1 MLLPP
6 TVVVVAVMM
15 VAKIVYIMK
24 RNNMSFFRG
33 KKKKEAFSFLVLY
46 SHFPNRN
53 ETMFHFHCHSHSI
66 LIHISFL
73 SIKHCKV
80 GIKLSSPFPPFH
92 SCYQHHHDVESKYKN
107 VRLREKEKKTD
118 KKIGS
123 LGFETFL
130 GTWRISP
137 RVT

>member
-24 RNNMSFFRG
+24 RNNMSFFR
-33 KKKKEAFSFLVLY
+33 KKKK
-46 SHFPNRN
+46 
-53 ETMFHFHCHSHSI
+53 HSHSLFYIPTFPIGMKLCFIFITIPTPFSFI
-66 LIHISFL
+66 LHSFQ
-73 SIKHCKV
+73 SNTCKV

-118 KKIGS
+118 KKNWESGI
-123 LGFETFL
+123 
-130 GTWRISP
+130 
-137 RVT
+137 

>member
-24 RNNMSFFRG
+24 RNNMSFFR
-33 KKKKEAFSFLVLY
+33 KKKK
-46 SHFPNRN
+46 
-53 ETMFHFHCHSHSI
+53 HSHSLFYI
-66 LIHISFL
+66 PTFPIGMKLCFIFITIPTPFSFIFH
-73 SIKHCKV
+73 SFQSNTCKV

-118 KKIGS
+118 KKNWESGI
-123 LGFETFL
+123 
-130 GTWRISP
+130 
-137 RVT
+137 